1 MEIRVDQEY
10 RINLQPLVD
19 AYGTGKEIYSGLQ
32 VIEAGVRDFSGKLT
46 GSKSLHLVSY
56 DDNET
61 YVTCDSSIVEV
72 LDKYDDGRVELRDVY
87 EGDTFTLD
95 IDDAR
100 LALTE
105 I

>member
-1 MEIRVDQEY
+1 MELRVAQEY

-19 AYGTGKEIYSGLQ
+19 TYGTGKEIYSGLQ
-32 VIEAGVRDFSGKLT
+32 VVEAGVRDFSGRLN
-46 GSKSLHLVSY
+46 GSKSLHLVTY
-56 DDNET
+56 DDNESFI
-61 YVTCDSSIVEV
+61 TCDSSIVEV

-95 IDDAR
+95 IDDAL
-100 LALTE
+100 LALSE